1 MNAQKKLDLVI
12 WGATG
17 FTGKLVC
24 EYITNSYKSK
34 DLNWTIAGRNEE
46 KLLKLKNR
54 LNIKNSILIGNS
66 NDKSSLEKI
75 CSKTKVICST
85 VGPYALY
92 GTNLIHACIK
102 MKTNYCDISG
112 ETQWIRKIIDTFHE
126 KAKKQKI
133 KIVNSCG
140 FDSIPSD
147 MGVYF
152 CQSNYY
158 KENGEYANEINMR
171 VAGSRGGFSG
181 GTYNSLTNVIHE
193 ASLNR
198 SVRKILNNPYGLNP
212 INEQS
217 GPDKK
222 DLKSVEYDNEAKSWI
237 APFVMAGINT
247 KIVRRS
253 NALLN
258 YKYGNSFLYSEAV
271 LVGNGILGKIIGYLS
286 LIPILMVI
294 QKKGSVIKKIV
305 DLFVPKAGEGPSKKQ
320 RENGFFSLKFF
331 FGNNRQRYLA
341 KVTGDMDPGYGSTSK
356 MLAEC
361 AICLALDDTLNEN
374 YGVIT
379 PSVAFEENIL
389 ERLQNNA
396 GLEFSMKKS
405 KELF

>member
-1 MNAQKKLDLVI
+1 MNVQKKLDLVI

-17 FTGKLVC
+17 FTGQLVC
-24 EYITNSYKSK
+24 EYISYSYSNK

-54 LNIKNSILIGNS
+54 LNINNPILIGNS

-75 CSKTKVICST
+75 CGKTKVICST
-85 VGPYALY
+85 VGPYAIH
-92 GTNLIHACIK
+92 GTELIHACVK

-112 ETQWIRKIIDTFHE
+112 ETQWIRKIIDTYHE
-126 KAKKQKI
+126 NAKSLKI

-152 CQSNYY
+152 CQSRYY
-158 KENGEYANEINMR
+158 KENGEYANAINMR
-171 VAGSRGGFSG
+171 VAGTKGGFSG

-193 ASLNR
+193 ASVNK

-212 INEQS
+212 VNEQS

-222 DLKSVEYDNEAKSWI
+222 DLRSVIYDKEAKSWI

-253 NALLN
+253 NALFN
-258 YKYGNSFLYSEAV
+258 HKYGKSFLYSEAV
-271 LVGNGILGKIIGYLS
+271 LVGDGVLGKIIGCLS

-294 QKKGSVIKKIV
+294 QKKGSIIKRIV
-305 DLFVPKAGEGPSKKQ
+305 DLFVPKAGQGPSKKQ
-320 RENGFFSLKFF
+320 RENGFFNLKFYF
-331 FGNNRQRYLA
+331 NSSRKKYLA

-361 AICLALDDTLNEN
+361 AICLALDDKLNKN

-379 PSVAFEENIL
+379 PSVAFEEYIL
-389 ERLQNNA
+389 QRLQNNA
-396 GLEFSMKKS
+396 GIKFSMKKI
-405 KELF
+405 

>member
-24 EYITNSYKSK
+24 EYITNSYNSK

-75 CSKTKVICST
+75 CGKTKVICST

-92 GTNLIHACIK
+92 GTNLIHACVK

-147 MGVYF
+147 IGVYF

-158 KENGEYANEINMR
+158 KENGEYVNEINMR
-171 VAGSRGGFSG
+171 VAGTRGGFSG

-193 ASLNR
+193 ASLNK

-271 LVGNGILGKIIGYLS
+271 LVGNGILGKIKGYLS

-396 GLEFSMKKS
+396 GLEFSMKKI
-405 KELF
+405 

>member
-17 FTGKLVC
+17 FTGQLVC
-24 EYITNSYKSK
+24 EYIANSYNSK

-75 CSKTKVICST
+75 CGKTKVICST

-112 ETQWIRKIIDTFHE
+112 ETQWIRKIIDIFHE

-171 VAGSRGGFSG
+171 VAGTRGGFSG

-193 ASLNR
+193 ASLNK

-396 GLEFSMKKS
+396 GLTFSMKKI
-405 KELF
+405 

>member
-24 EYITNSYKSK
+24 EYITNSYNSK

-75 CSKTKVICST
+75 CGKTKVICST

-171 VAGSRGGFSG
+171 VAGTRGGFSG

-193 ASLNR
+193 ASLNK

-361 AICLALDDTLNEN
+361 AICLALEDTLNEN

-396 GLEFSMKKS
+396 GLEFSMKKI
-405 KELF
+405 